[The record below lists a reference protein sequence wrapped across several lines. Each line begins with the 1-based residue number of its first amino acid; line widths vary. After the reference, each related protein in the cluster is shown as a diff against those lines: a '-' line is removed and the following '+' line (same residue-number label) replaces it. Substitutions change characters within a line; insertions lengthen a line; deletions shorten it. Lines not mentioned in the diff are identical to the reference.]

1 MRILKIT
8 RGYSKSINIANYG
21 GPESWVRVENQM
33 EAEIET
39 QDEVIEV
46 AKMLGATVKQLV
58 IEDINSIVDT
68 VRANARPA
76 QPAYTPAAPTAPSLP
91 TTPAAAPATGDPAP
105 NFTKTPEVP
114 VTSYPAP
121 AAPIAPPAGVTS
133 APIAPQTGSPVPV
146 PQTYQPTGNGQPLAE
161 GRRL

>member
-8 RGYSKSINIANYG
+8 RAYSKSINIANYG

-58 IEDINSIVDT
+58 IEDINAIVDT
-68 VRANARPA
+68 VRANSRPGGVPNTPPANAPA
-76 QPAYTPAAPTAPSLP
+76 QVTTPAAPTA
-91 TTPAAAPATGDPAP
+91 GDHAP
-105 NFTKTPEVP
+105 NFTTTPQAP
-114 VTSYPAP
+114 VISNPAP

-133 APIAPQTGSPVPV
+133 APIMPASTPITQEQPNFPVPAS
-146 PQTYQPTGNGQPLAE
+146 GQPLAE